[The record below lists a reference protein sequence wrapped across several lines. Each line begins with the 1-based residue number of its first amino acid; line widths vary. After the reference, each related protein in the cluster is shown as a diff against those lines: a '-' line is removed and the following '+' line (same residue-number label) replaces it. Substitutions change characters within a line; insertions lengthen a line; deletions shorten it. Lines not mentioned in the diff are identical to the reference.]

1 MSFMPVMC
9 GKRRGWACPAL
20 VLTTCETFSGMCWK
34 AISLPPNTQIK
45 ASAMMTT
52 PGSTVPMI
60 KPLLVIPETVDV
72 PLSVTHVANQYI
84 MIEKS
89 PTKTPFC
96 ARSGTPIM
104 YAMDAAANPSTVG
117 YHTTF

>member
-1 MSFMPVMC
+1 
-9 GKRRGWACPAL
+9 
-20 VLTTCETFSGMCWK
+20 
-34 AISLPPNTQIK
+34 
-45 ASAMMTT
+45 MTT

-104 YAMDAAANPSTVG
+104 YAMDAAAKSQYGGVPHHVLNPLEEDG
-117 YHTTF
+117 RKAQMQG